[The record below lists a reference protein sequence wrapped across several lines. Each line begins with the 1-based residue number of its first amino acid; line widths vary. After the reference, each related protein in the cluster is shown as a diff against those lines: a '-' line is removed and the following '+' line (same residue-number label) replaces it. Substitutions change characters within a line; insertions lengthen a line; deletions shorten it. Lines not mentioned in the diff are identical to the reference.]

1 MSVAPSRS
9 SVADEARRR
18 AQPPPP
24 PAATTGTPVTGS
36 ANQNGDGI
44 ALRGLPAGLTTNV
57 RQPAD
62 RLTGRAVED
71 TSPTTG
77 TGTSAEQAARAE
89 KVAAA
94 AATVDDRG
102 RAGQA
107 LLGTAPARAAAP
119 PLPPAPAGAA
129 RPAQLVGGDFA
140 GDDRRTVAVVDDF
153 DGQGE
158 LDVNGDY
165 RQDLDHG
172 ELIANGLHAQGYNT
186 LKVNMD
192 PAARDVLGDFAAQ
205 VKDGSVDMK
214 AGDVVNASWGA
225 NGDPSFAE
233 LFPAA

>member
-119 PLPPAPAGAA
+119 PLPPAAATVSARSAIAAPAPLG
-129 RPAQLVGGDFA
+129 PV
-140 GDDRRTVAVVDDF
+140 
-153 DGQGE
+153 GE
-158 LDVNGDY
+158 LEPMAAIVVANPDGFPATANLHEAL
-165 RQDLDHG
+165 RR
-172 ELIANGLHAQGYNT
+172 ELPPNTRLVVLQSAFTTGSEPSGAIAFEST
-186 LKVNMD
+186 IES
-192 PAARDVLGDFAAQ
+192 PWARDFVPVF
-205 VKDGSVDMK
+205 VRTR
-214 AGDVVNASWGA
+214 
-225 NGDPSFAE
+225 
-233 LFPAA
+233 